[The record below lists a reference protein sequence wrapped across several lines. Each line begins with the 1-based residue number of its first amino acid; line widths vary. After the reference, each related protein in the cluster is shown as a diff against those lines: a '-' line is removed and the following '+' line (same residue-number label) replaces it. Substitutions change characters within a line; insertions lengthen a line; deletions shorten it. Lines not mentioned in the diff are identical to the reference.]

1 MQVVVR
7 CALIIAIAGTVLS
20 GVRSH
25 AQDVHKES
33 SAALF
38 VMTNSA
44 ERNEIISFRR
54 HDDGSLERGR
64 SFATGGRGTGG
75 VTDPLESQGSLAQQR
90 PLATV
95 RGKRR

>member
-7 CALIIAIAGTVLS
+7 CALMIAIAGSVLS

-25 AQDVHKES
+25 AQDVHTEK

-54 HDDGSLERGR
+54 HDDGSLERSR
-64 SFATGGRGTGG
+64 SFATGGRGTRRRHRSPG
-75 VTDPLESQGSLAQQR
+75 VAGLSHPKQR
-90 PLATV
+90 PFTTV
-95 RGKRR
+95 CDKR